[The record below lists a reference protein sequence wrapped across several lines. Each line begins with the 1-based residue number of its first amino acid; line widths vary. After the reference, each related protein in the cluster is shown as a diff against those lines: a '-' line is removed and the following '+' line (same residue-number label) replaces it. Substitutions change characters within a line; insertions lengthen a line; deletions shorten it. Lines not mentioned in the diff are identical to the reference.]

1 MKLFLIK
8 KINHNYEIKAS
19 KKSYIVN
26 EDRKKKKNNFHK
38 IPKIKKRQVSGLYIK
53 YIKVELYIF
62 SITKKYYNTC

>member
-1 MKLFLIK
+1 MK
-8 KINHNYEIKAS
+8 
-19 KKSYIVN
+19 IV
-26 EDRKKKKNNFHK
+26 KKKKNNFHK